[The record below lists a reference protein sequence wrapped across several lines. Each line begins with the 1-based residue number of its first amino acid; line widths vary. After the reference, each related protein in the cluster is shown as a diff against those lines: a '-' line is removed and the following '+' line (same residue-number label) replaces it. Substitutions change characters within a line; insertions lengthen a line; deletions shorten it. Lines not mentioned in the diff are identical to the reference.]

1 MSETAGTEDGG
12 TYFAS
17 PDAKSSLVDSENLS
31 LFQIRLAAC
40 AGGSGFIDGYVLSIF
55 GVALLQIGPVF
66 ALSPA
71 AKGAIAAMILVGI
84 FFGGVVGGYLSD
96 KYGRQRIYKW
106 DLFAIAVVSVASFWI
121 DGPVALLIMRLLIGF
136 AVGVDYPIGS
146 ALLTEFSPK
155 RFRGPLLGVLISL
168 FFLGGAIAYL
178 VGQILLSTQ
187 GDDAWRWMLAS
198 AAVPAMLIGLLR
210 IGTPESP
217 YWLTRN
223 GRLEEAKAVME
234 RVFGPGTI
242 VDEVPA
248 EGVRPIG
255 ILGIIRSGY
264 TGRLAFVIASWTSA
278 IIPVYAIFS
287 FGPQLI
293 GAMNLQGHAATYGS
307 AVIELF
313 FAIGCI
319 LALGLINKVG
329 RRTLTI
335 QSFALKAVPLLMLA
349 YFSDAP
355 AVWVAV
361 FFIAFALFSGGL
373 EVMNFVYPN
382 ELFPTDLR
390 SSAMGIV
397 TAFTRFGAAA
407 GTFLVPVAL
416 ERYGISATMYAAC
429 AITVIG
435 MLVSI
440 GWAPETRGMKLS
452 ESSSLHS

>member
-1 MSETAGTEDGG
+1 MSEIAGAAYPSTSPSPPNSD
-12 TYFAS
+12 AS
-17 PDAKSSLVDSENLS
+17 LDNEKLS

-55 GVALLQIGPVF
+55 GVALLQIGPEF
-66 ALSPA
+66 SLSSA
-71 AKGAIAAMILVGI
+71 AKGAIAATILVGV

-106 DLFAIAVVSVASFWI
+106 DLFAIAALSIASFWI
-121 DGPVALLIMRLLIGF
+121 DGPLALLIMRLLIGF

-168 FFLGGAIAYL
+168 FFLGGAVAYG
-178 VGQILLSTQ
+178 VGQVLLSTV

-198 AAVPAMLIGLLR
+198 AAVPALIIGVLR

-223 GRLEEAKAVME
+223 GRLDEANVVME
-234 RVFGPGTI
+234 RVFGPGIT

-248 EGVRPIG
+248 EGERAVGLR
-255 ILGIIRSGY
+255 GIIRSGY
-264 TGRLAFVIASWTSA
+264 VGRLAFVIASWTSA

-293 GAMNLQGHAATYGS
+293 GALQLEGNAATYGS

-313 FAIGCI
+313 FAVGCL
-319 LALGLINKVG
+319 LALGIVNRVG

-335 QSFALKAVPLLMLA
+335 QSFALKSIPLLLLA
-349 YFSDAP
+349 IFSDAP
-355 AVWVAV
+355 AIWIAV
-361 FFIAFALFSGGL
+361 LFIAFALFSGGL

-390 SSAMGIV
+390 SSAMGLV

-407 GTFLVPVAL
+407 GTFAVPVAL

-429 AITVIG
+429 AITVVG
-435 MLVSI
+435 LFVSI
-440 GWAPETRGMKLS
+440 VWAPETKGMTLS
-452 ESSSLHS
+452 ESSSLSR

>member
-1 MSETAGTEDGG
+1 MSETAGAA
-12 TYFAS
+12 YPSAS
-17 PDAKSSLVDSENLS
+17 PNPPDRDGTVENEKLS

-55 GVALLQIGPVF
+55 GVALLQIGPQF
-66 ALSPA
+66 SLSPV
-71 AKGAIAAMILVGI
+71 AKGAIAATILVGI

-96 KYGRQRIYKW
+96 KFGRQRIYKW
-106 DLFAIAVVSVASFWI
+106 DLFAIAVLSVASFWV
-121 DGPVALLIMRLLIGF
+121 DGPVALLVMRLLVGF

-168 FFLGGAIAYL
+168 FFLGGAVAYL
-178 VGQILLSTQ
+178 VGQVLLGTA

-198 AAVPAMLIGLLR
+198 AAVPALMIGVLR

-223 GRLEEAKAVME
+223 GRLDEAAAVME
-234 RVFGPGTI
+234 RVFGPGVTI
-242 VDEVPA
+242 DEVPA
-248 EGVRPIG
+248 EGERPVGLFG
-255 ILGIIRSGY
+255 IVRSGY
-264 TGRLAFVIASWTSA
+264 AGRLAFVIASWTSA

-293 GAMNLQGHAATYGS
+293 GAMNLDGHAATYGS

-319 LALGLINKVG
+319 AALGIINKVG

-335 QSFALKAVPLLMLA
+335 QSFALKALPLLLLGI
-349 YFSDAP
+349 FSDAQ
-355 AVWVAV
+355 AVWIAV

-390 SSAMGIV
+390 SSAMGLV

-416 ERYGISATMYAAC
+416 DRYGISATMYAAC
-429 AITVIG
+429 AITLVG
-435 MLVSI
+435 LLVSI
-440 GWAPETRGMKLS
+440 MWAPETTGMKLS
-452 ESSSLHS
+452 ESSSLN

>member
-1 MSETAGTEDGG
+1 MSEIAGTAYPSTSPSPPNGD
-12 TYFAS
+12 AS
-17 PDAKSSLVDSENLS
+17 LDNERLS

-55 GVALLQIGPVF
+55 GVALIQIGPEF
-66 ALSPA
+66 ALSSA
-71 AKGAIAAMILVGI
+71 AKGAIAATILIGV
-84 FFGGVVGGYLSD
+84 FFGGIVGGYLSD
-96 KYGRQRIYKW
+96 KFGRQRIYKW
-106 DLFAIAVVSVASFWI
+106 DLFAIAVLSIASFWI
-121 DGPVALLIMRLLIGF
+121 DGPLALLIMRLLIGF

-168 FFLGGAIAYL
+168 FFLGGAVAYG
-178 VGQILLSTQ
+178 VGQMLLSTV
-187 GDDAWRWMLAS
+187 GDDAWRWMLVS
-198 AAVPAMLIGLLR
+198 AAVPALLIGVLR
-210 IGTPESP
+210 VGTPESP

-223 GRLEEAKAVME
+223 GRIEEANTVME
-234 RVFGPGTI
+234 RVFGPGVT

-248 EGVRPIG
+248 EGERTVGLR
-255 ILGIIRSGY
+255 GIIRSGY
-264 TGRLAFVIASWTSA
+264 LGRLAFVIASWTSA

-293 GAMNLQGHAATYGS
+293 GALHLEGNAATYGS

-313 FAIGCI
+313 FAVGCL
-319 LALGLINKVG
+319 LALGIVNKVG

-335 QSFALKAVPLLMLA
+335 RSFALKSVPLLLLA
-349 YFSDAP
+349 VFSDAP
-355 AVWVAV
+355 AIWIAV

-390 SSAMGIV
+390 SSAMGLV

-407 GTFLVPVAL
+407 GTFLVPVVL
-416 ERYGISATMYAAC
+416 EQYGISATMYAAC
-429 AITVIG
+429 AITLVG
-435 MLVSI
+435 LLVSI
-440 GWAPETRGMKLS
+440 VWAPETQGMKLS
-452 ESSSLHS
+452 ESSSLHH